1 MFDET
6 GGGGSNLTQAE
17 SDQMRSAA
25 IDAGETAERLELMLR
40 NLNDNLSPLLT
51 QWTGTAG
58 TTFQQVQ
65 TALGEQITALHRALT
80 TIADDVGVSAELY
93 QVTDEEAAEHL
104 ASVGNMDA
112 GEVTRL
118 LDGNTTEV
126 SQAVQSGASQS
137 EITNALTTS

>member
-17 SDQMRSAA
+17 TEQMRSAA

-40 NLNDNLSPLLT
+40 NLRDNLSPLLT

-65 TALGEQITALHRALT
+65 VALDEQITALHRALT
-80 TIADDVGVSAELY
+80 SIATDVGVSADLY

-104 ASVGNMDA
+104 AQVGAMDT

-126 SQAVQSGASQS
+126 QSLVDSGASQGQ
-137 EITNALTTS
+137 ITNALNTP